1 MKQEF
6 GQLDSVPNFQI
17 AKNKPE
23 GLEACVFMTLI
34 FPPRKPHLHPNE
46 RPTIA
51 RDTDLT
57 SLFFLFFLNF
67 YLNSS

>member
-6 GQLDSVPNFQI
+6 HQLDSVPNFQI

-34 FPPRKPHLHPNE
+34 FPP
-46 RPTIA
+46 
-51 RDTDLT
+51 
-57 SLFFLFFLNF
+57 
-67 YLNSS
+67 